1 LWVQGFIYLFGTLC
15 QRGLNDLK
23 NVVSCIVLFA
33 GLHDLNSAR
42 VGCFAGAPAPI
53 ETALASS

>member
-1 LWVQGFIYLFGTLC
+1 MWVQGFIYLFGTLC

-42 VGCFAGAPAPI
+42 VVCFAGAPGPTG
-53 ETALASS
+53 TARASS